1 MILVKGKIVAL
12 LLVIICFCPFAKL
25 DAFAGPVGHLTAAQL
40 KLAGISATD
49 TKAFVENVYG
59 KPAKVFRQGLVY
71 IYGDSLRVKFFDQKA
86 NSQIWDIKIIA
97 DNGLATADGVKVGMK
112 IDVMKQ
118 KYGEPDR
125 LEKGTK
131 GTVYTYHGAGKEA
144 LKSLS
149 FYVRDGIIRSIAL
162 HWAD

>member
-1 MILVKGKIVAL
+1 MKERIFIILLAVF
-12 LLVIICFCPFAKL
+12 CFLPSETINVEAY
-25 DAFAGPVGHLTAAQL
+25 AGPVGHLTNSQL
-40 KLAGISATD
+40 KLAGIAATD
-49 TKAFVENVYG
+49 TRAFVESVYG
-59 KPAKVFRQGLVY
+59 KPTRVSNQKLVY
-71 IYGDSLRVKFFDQKA
+71 IYGDSLRVKFFGPEN
-86 NSQIWDIKIIA
+86 NSQIWDIEIIA

-112 IDVMKQ
+112 ADIMKQ

-149 FYVRDGIIRSIAL
+149 FYVRDGVIRSIAL